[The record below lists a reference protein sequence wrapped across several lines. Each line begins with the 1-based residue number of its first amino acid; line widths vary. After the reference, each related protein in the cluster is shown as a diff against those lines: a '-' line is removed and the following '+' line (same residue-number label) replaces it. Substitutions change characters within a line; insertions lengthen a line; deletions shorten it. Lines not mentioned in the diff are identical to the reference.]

1 MLMLPTAATMSATT
15 SSSGFKG
22 ANGGGGGG
30 GGGGS
35 RRPSLP
41 PMPDLSHL
49 TEDERK
55 LIESVIQRQR
65 DEEEREH
72 DMLRFVFLPFSPVTS
87 CDRQSVQIA

>member
-1 MLMLPTAATMSATT
+1 MLPTAATMSATT

-22 ANGGGGGG
+22 ANGGGG

-72 DMLRFVFLPFSPVTS
+72 DMLRFVILPLSPVTS
-87 CDRQSVQIA
+87 HNRQSVQIA